1 MDNSA
6 INPTPHPLASTDTL
20 IMDELTFKS
29 TSEALTNKG
38 ITDFFKYRKLS
49 KASKWSQISM
59 LMTSKLRTTGVLS
72 IVKHIS
78 GIPICGPPTLR
89 PIDNNLISI
98 IDFTQIDRDTESQ
111 QFHSQLNYWNRI
123 NNMVSDLLISSIDSD
138 AVSSNSLFP
147 ILVTNHLL
155 DSDNNSPVLAS
166 RIFEVIS
173 KYFIEKM
180 GNCDQIRSKC
190 LTISTQLRRDSSVNL
205 FDSELQFLFSDFKFR
220 HPNKESLDEPSK
232 ISYLV
237 SAFNVHPDHR
247 MRMCATDLS
256 LKLRLETDL
265 TYEKAVIILTHVES
279 DILALELNATLA
291 STISS
296 QYRRQSDLFLA
307 NSMDHEER
315 ISIVQNNTR
324 KRRTRQPS
332 RLETYQQQRIYE
344 DPNPPARMNRYGYDG
359 PNRHQFGGN
368 KVPIPAGY
376 FNPQHE
382 RRYPVIEMQSAPEPP
397 RSPQPQRFSSQHG
410 QNNNTSL
417 SQNSH
422 RNNTNSNSRS
432 DPQVNVTFSPDSY
445 TPHTSPSNNQHSRNT
460 HGRGRNN
467 GRQGR
472 GHGRS
477 RNVTRDGSN
486 TETRWTRDGQNM
498 IEDSPTPVST
508 ATTDS
513 FTILDDDQ
521 PIIAVSSEEE
531 KYLICDSAASR
542 NNISLGST
550 DVQDFIT
557 SEESL
562 LTARIGSSL
571 TVIGN
576 GTIGLLG
583 EVKVIPASQLSKN
596 IMSCGVMSRRGFAF
610 FIRAYGGDCLIRY
623 YLPDD
628 DSDDLSAGY
637 PLTTAKLVTNNL
649 YICLLEVFKQS
660 MSQLTH
666 KAKLY
671 RDQRYKD
678 QGVPRSLYQRTAF
691 QQDNTMVTTLS
702 PAEYFDALDRLPDP
716 TYGETSSERLA
727 SIIAMA
733 NSLTEEDRVLVTYER
748 GARLR
753 PSHSPHRYTFA
764 ILEALNSTT
773 QCLRVMHDVEVS
785 RRSDDTR
792 VHRRP
797 ARNSPPRTMNNRR
810 SQPYGQQGQ
819 HHYRRPIS
827 LNRFPPARGPRVP
840 PPYPH
845 ARPPQPQLPQR
856 MSTHG
861 PNMPAQARCTRSPSQ
876 LRRLNSYNHLL
887 RTRGLRVPPPHLQAP
902 HPRPQPP
909 QCTNIHHPT
918 VNVPAPAHGTRV
930 LPPYF
935 HASSARGTRV
945 LPSYPHA
952 PIQPP
957 HRRVPGTQAPSGI
970 LPVTRCLNPQCPINQ
985 SLYTRNQ
992 QAILNELFRVDQC
1005 NIVQIDDQDFDT
1017 AFHDPYFCND
1027 VCNMIHLDATPNYE
1041 VPGNT
1046 VLYAA
1051 SAKIVDTVRADHEHL
1066 GHIPLLQ
1073 LLKMIQSN
1081 LISPYGTSDRAQLLS
1096 TFNQIKAAISK
1107 GFFCP
1112 TCAIVKNARRTP
1124 APRVFPKATVYGGLI
1139 STDISGPYAQ
1149 VGPTSNNMAHWY
1161 HDHATKYAWLYHYQP
1176 GQAKAID
1183 HLKSLITL
1191 EFSGDTKLIAY
1202 HADGGKNLISMDTRD
1217 FLTTNGTTYT
1227 WSPAYKQSMNGSAE
1241 RLIGIVDTYAACL
1254 LHDSGRPL
1262 IFREWAQTY
1271 ATVLYNIRPTAT
1283 VYGFMSPHEAKHRN
1297 RFDYK
1302 LLRKFGCNGYIHMG
1316 YELEKGEKDLSPK
1329 SQLGIYIGI
1338 TYPIFQGW
1346 LFYMPDSNRIGRV
1359 YVGIDVTWNEII
1371 PLHESAYFYAVS
1383 SSAIISA

>member
-1 MDNSA
+1 MDLLQDTTSRYFQSHVSMPDGTFSSPLTQIEFTFGRSTMMDNSA
-6 INPTPHPLASTDTL
+6 INPTPHPLASPDTL

-155 DSDNNSPVLAS
+155 DSNNNSPVLAS

-417 SQNSH
+417 SQNQNQS
-422 RNNTNSNSRS
+422 NTNTYPSRSRSNS
-432 DPQVNVTFSPDSY
+432 DPQINVTFSPDTY
-445 TPHTSPSNNQHSRNT
+445 TPHSSSSNNQHPRNT
-460 HGRGRNN
+460 LGRGRNN

-477 RNVTRDGSN
+477 RSVTSARGNS
-486 TETRWTRDGQNM
+486 ESRWTRDGQNM
-498 IEDSPTPVST
+498 IEDPLTPVST
-508 ATTDS
+508 ASTDNS
-513 FTILDDDQ
+513 TVPMIPDDDQ
-521 PIIAVSSEEE
+521 PIIAVSTEEE

-550 DVQDFIT
+550 DVQDYRT
-557 SEESL
+557 SDESL

-583 EVKVIPASQLSKN
+583 EVKVIPANQLSKN
-596 IMSCGVMSRRGFAF
+596 IMSCGVMSRRGFSF
-610 FIRAYGGDCLIRY
+610 
-623 YLPDD
+623 
-628 DSDDLSAGY
+628 
-637 PLTTAKLVTNNL
+637 
-649 YICLLEVFKQS
+649 
-660 MSQLTH
+660 
-666 KAKLY
+666 
-671 RDQRYKD
+671 
-678 QGVPRSLYQRTAF
+678 
-691 QQDNTMVTTLS
+691 
-702 PAEYFDALDRLPDP
+702 
-716 TYGETSSERLA
+716 SSEH
-727 SIIAMA
+727 
-733 NSLTEEDRVLVTYER
+733 TE
-748 GARLR
+748 G
-753 PSHSPHRYTFA
+753 
-764 ILEALNSTT
+764 
-773 QCLRVMHDVEVS
+773 
-785 RRSDDTR
+785 
-792 VHRRP
+792 
-797 ARNSPPRTMNNRR
+797 
-810 SQPYGQQGQ
+810 
-819 HHYRRPIS
+819 
-827 LNRFPPARGPRVP
+827 
-840 PPYPH
+840 
-845 ARPPQPQLPQR
+845 
-856 MSTHG
+856 
-861 PNMPAQARCTRSPSQ
+861 
-876 LRRLNSYNHLL
+876 
-887 RTRGLRVPPPHLQAP
+887 
-902 HPRPQPP
+902 
-909 QCTNIHHPT
+909 T
-918 VNVPAPAHGTRV
+918 V
-930 LPPYF
+930 
-935 HASSARGTRV
+935 
-945 LPSYPHA
+945 
-952 PIQPP
+952 
-957 HRRVPGTQAPSGI
+957 
-970 LPVTRCLNPQCPINQ
+970 
-985 SLYTRNQ
+985 
-992 QAILNELFRVDQC
+992 
-1005 NIVQIDDQDFDT
+1005 
-1017 AFHDPYFCND
+1017 
-1027 VCNMIHLDATPNYE
+1027 
-1041 VPGNT
+1041 
-1046 VLYAA
+1046 
-1051 SAKIVDTVRADHEHL
+1051 
-1066 GHIPLLQ
+1066 
-1073 LLKMIQSN
+1073 
-1081 LISPYGTSDRAQLLS
+1081 
-1096 TFNQIKAAISK
+1096 
-1107 GFFCP
+1107 
-1112 TCAIVKNARRTP
+1112 
-1124 APRVFPKATVYGGLI
+1124 
-1139 STDISGPYAQ
+1139 
-1149 VGPTSNNMAHWY
+1149 
-1161 HDHATKYAWLYHYQP
+1161 
-1176 GQAKAID
+1176 
-1183 HLKSLITL
+1183 
-1191 EFSGDTKLIAY
+1191 
-1202 HADGGKNLISMDTRD
+1202 
-1217 FLTTNGTTYT
+1217 
-1227 WSPAYKQSMNGSAE
+1227 
-1241 RLIGIVDTYAACL
+1241 
-1254 LHDSGRPL
+1254 
-1262 IFREWAQTY
+1262 
-1271 ATVLYNIRPTAT
+1271 
-1283 VYGFMSPHEAKHRN
+1283 
-1297 RFDYK
+1297 
-1302 LLRKFGCNGYIHMG
+1302 
-1316 YELEKGEKDLSPK
+1316 
-1329 SQLGIYIGI
+1329 
-1338 TYPIFQGW
+1338 
-1346 LFYMPDSNRIGRV
+1346 
-1359 YVGIDVTWNEII
+1359 
-1371 PLHESAYFYAVS
+1371 
-1383 SSAIISA
+1383 